1 MKSQRINPVQYPDQ
15 TEQRDEIPKFTSMV
29 DRAQIE
35 LLQLLALEEDA
46 TREYVREN
54 VSLALFTTPL
64 LKKVA
69 EFLLDEKLSV
79 ESSVIIEYFQDKHER
94 DSVAQ
99 ILFADPKN
107 IPPEQ
112 IVSDCKKILKS
123 MPLKDKIHLLRIQ
136 IREKESNGE
145 NPQEELDEVI
155 LLRQE
160 LNEI

>member
-1 MKSQRINPVQYPDQ
+1 MKSQRINPVEYPNQ
-15 TEQRDEIPKFTSMV
+15 TEQRDEIPKFTSTV

-35 LLQLLALEEDA
+35 LLQLLALEEEK
-46 TREYVREN
+46 TRKYVREN

-99 ILFADPKN
+99 ILFADPQN
-107 IPPEQ
+107 TPPEQ

-123 MPLKDKIHLLRIQ
+123 MPLKERIHLLRIQ